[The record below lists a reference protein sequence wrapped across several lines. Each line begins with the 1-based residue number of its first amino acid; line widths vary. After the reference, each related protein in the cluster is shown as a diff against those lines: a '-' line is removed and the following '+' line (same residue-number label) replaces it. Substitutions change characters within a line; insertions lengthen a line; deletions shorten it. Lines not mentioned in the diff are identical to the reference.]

1 MGRITQHPI
10 RSKLGA
16 LTRALVANGFTPHD
30 DRSASEIESVDWAFA
45 LYETPDF
52 QSKRRIA
59 LEEDG
64 RYTLRTNVLATQLD
78 TMRGPL
84 PLRTFCIG
92 RTFDGNDAAIPAH
105 WTIEGII
112 VEDEF
117 SAALWSRRWTRIAQ
131 EVYGISAKARLVA
144 LDARTYQVECEAEG
158 STFALA
164 HLGKASGIVRTLLGL
179 AYGSASAWVFT
190 IDVDELARRACD
202 APSRTALYSPVV
214 SFLEQFEDDVP
225 TPGDSFASI
234 AADVLRS
241 HEYREFYGP
250 GLYPQDAYQ
259 KMNMIM
265 ESWDLNN
272 RGALLQQPFGNF
284 TRVPTV
290 LTPSLEDALEANY
303 KAGEACAKV
312 FEINHHYV
320 LQAVGTKPL
329 LKTSLSFGAYG
340 PDLDRATFRAEV
352 DTILT
357 ELGVKNHFFIPT
369 DMAIPYDPTD
379 CWVILD
385 EHMQYL
391 DGNFGSICQK
401 ARDAHGIGMPA
412 YMAQIEIPA
421 IERKSAEETAFVPNE
436 LR

>member
-312 FEINHHYV
+312 FELNHHYV

-352 DTILT
+352 DAILT

-401 ARDAHGIGMPA
+401 ARDAHGIGVPA

-421 IERKSAEETAFVPNE
+421 IERKSAEEAAFVPNE

>member
-16 LTRALVANGFTPHD
+16 LTRALVANGFTLHD
-30 DRSASEIESVDWAFA
+30 DRSTSEIESVDWAFA

-92 RTFDGNDAAIPAH
+92 RTFDGSDAAIPAH
-105 WTIEGII
+105 WTIEGVI

-144 LDARTYQVECEAEG
+144 LDARTYEVECETEG

-179 AYGSASAWVFT
+179 AYGSASAWAFT
-190 IDVDELARRACD
+190 IDVDELAQRACG
-202 APSRTALYSPVV
+202 APSRAALYSPVV
-214 SFLEQFEDDVP
+214 SFLEQFEDDAP

-250 GLYPQDAYQ
+250 GLYAQDAYQ

-401 ARDAHGIGMPA
+401 ARDAHGIGVPA

>member
-30 DRSASEIESVDWAFA
+30 NRSASEIESVDWAFA

-259 KMNMIM
+259 KMNIIM

-401 ARDAHGIGMPA
+401 ARDAHGIGVPA

>member
-64 RYTLRTNVLATQLD
+64 HYTLRTNVLATQLD

-84 PLRTFCIG
+84 PLRTFCTG

-401 ARDAHGIGMPA
+401 ARDAHGIGVPA

>member
-16 LTRALVANGFTPHD
+16 LTRALVANGFTLHD
-30 DRSASEIESVDWAFA
+30 DRSTSEIESVDWAFA
-45 LYETPDF
+45 LYETPNF

-144 LDARTYQVECEAEG
+144 LDARTYKVECEAEG

-202 APSRTALYSPVV
+202 APSRAALYSPVV

-241 HEYREFYGP
+241 HEYCEFYGP

-391 DGNFGSICQK
+391 DGNFGSIRQK
-401 ARDAHGIGMPA
+401 ARDAHGIGVPA

>member
-16 LTRALVANGFTPHD
+16 LTRALVANGFTLHD
-30 DRSASEIESVDWAFA
+30 DRSTSEIESVDWAFA

-144 LDARTYQVECEAEG
+144 LDARTYKVECEAEG

-190 IDVDELARRACD
+190 IDVDELAQRACD

-214 SFLEQFEDDVP
+214 SFLEQFEDDTP

-234 AADVLRS
+234 AADVLRGPD
-241 HEYREFYGP
+241 YREFYGP

-303 KAGEACAKV
+303 KAGEARAKV

-352 DTILT
+352 DAILT

-401 ARDAHGIGMPA
+401 ARDAHGIGVPA

>member
-131 EVYGISAKARLVA
+131 DVYGISAKARLVA
-144 LDARTYQVECEAEG
+144 LDARTYEVECETEG

-190 IDVDELARRACD
+190 IDVDELAQRACD
-202 APSRTALYSPVV
+202 APSRAALYSPVV
-214 SFLEQFEDDVP
+214 SFLEQFEDDTP
-225 TPGDSFASI
+225 TPGDSFANI

-303 KAGEACAKV
+303 KAGEARAKV

-352 DTILT
+352 DAILT

-401 ARDAHGIGMPA
+401 ARDAHGIGVPA

>member
-352 DTILT
+352 DAILT

-401 ARDAHGIGMPA
+401 ARDAHGIGVPA

>member
-144 LDARTYQVECEAEG
+144 LDARTYKVECEAEG

-401 ARDAHGIGMPA
+401 ARDAHGIGVPA

>member
-16 LTRALVANGFTPHD
+16 LTRALVANGFTLHD
-30 DRSASEIESVDWAFA
+30 DRSTSEIESVDWAFA

-144 LDARTYQVECEAEG
+144 LDARTYKAECEAEG

-202 APSRTALYSPVV
+202 APSRAALYSPVV

-225 TPGDSFASI
+225 TPGDSFANI

-284 TRVPTV
+284 IRVPTV

-303 KAGEACAKV
+303 KAGEARAKV

-340 PDLDRATFRAEV
+340 SDLDRATFRAEV
-352 DTILT
+352 DAILT

-401 ARDAHGIGMPA
+401 ARDAHGIGVPA

>member
-84 PLRTFCIG
+84 PLLTFCIG

-202 APSRTALYSPVV
+202 APSRAALYSPVV
-214 SFLEQFEDDVP
+214 SFLEQFEDDTP
-225 TPGDSFASI
+225 TPGDSFANI

-241 HEYREFYGP
+241 HEYREFHGP

-303 KAGEACAKV
+303 KAGEARAKV

-352 DTILT
+352 DAILT

-401 ARDAHGIGMPA
+401 ARDAHGIGVPA

>member
-16 LTRALVANGFTPHD
+16 LTRALVANGFTLHD
-30 DRSASEIESVDWAFA
+30 DRSTSEIESVDWAFA

-144 LDARTYQVECEAEG
+144 LDARTYEVECETED

-190 IDVDELARRACD
+190 IDVDELAQRACD

-214 SFLEQFEDDVP
+214 SFLEQFEDDTP
-225 TPGDSFASI
+225 TPGDSFASV
-234 AADVLRS
+234 AADVLRG

-303 KAGEACAKV
+303 KAGEARAKV

-352 DTILT
+352 DAILT

-401 ARDAHGIGMPA
+401 ARDAHGIGAPA

-421 IERKSAEETAFVPNE
+421 IERKSVEETAFVPNE

>member
-144 LDARTYQVECEAEG
+144 LDARTYKVECEAEG

-234 AADVLRS
+234 AVDVLRS

-401 ARDAHGIGMPA
+401 ARDAHGIGVPA

>member
-16 LTRALVANGFTPHD
+16 LTRALVANGFTLHD
-30 DRSASEIESVDWAFA
+30 DRSTSEIESVDWAFA

-144 LDARTYQVECEAEG
+144 LDARTYKVECEAEG

-190 IDVDELARRACD
+190 VDVDELARRACD
-202 APSRTALYSPVV
+202 APSRAALYSPVV

-241 HEYREFYGP
+241 HEYCEFYGP

-401 ARDAHGIGMPA
+401 ARDAHGIGVPA

>member
-144 LDARTYQVECEAEG
+144 LDARTYKVECEAEG

-190 IDVDELARRACD
+190 IDVDELAQRACD

-234 AADVLRS
+234 AADVLRG

-401 ARDAHGIGMPA
+401 ARDAHGIGVPA

>member
-16 LTRALVANGFTPHD
+16 LTRALVANGFTLHD
-30 DRSASEIESVDWAFA
+30 DRSTSEIESVDWAFA

-64 RYTLRTNVLATQLD
+64 RYTLRMNVLATQLD

-144 LDARTYQVECEAEG
+144 LDARTYEVECETEG

-179 AYGSASAWVFT
+179 AYGSASAWAFT

-202 APSRTALYSPVV
+202 APSRAALYSPVV
-214 SFLEQFEDDVP
+214 SFLEQFEDDAP

-250 GLYPQDAYQ
+250 GLYAQDAYQ

-401 ARDAHGIGMPA
+401 ARDAHGIGVPA

>member
-340 PDLDRATFRAEV
+340 PDLDRATFRTEV

-401 ARDAHGIGMPA
+401 ARDAHGIGVPA

>member
-144 LDARTYQVECEAEG
+144 LDARTFKVECEAEG

-401 ARDAHGIGMPA
+401 ARDAHGIGVPA

>member
-16 LTRALVANGFTPHD
+16 LTRALVANGFTLHD
-30 DRSASEIESVDWAFA
+30 DRSTSEIESVDWAFA

-105 WTIEGII
+105 WAIEGII

-144 LDARTYQVECEAEG
+144 LDARTYKVECEAEG

-202 APSRTALYSPVV
+202 APSRAALYSPVV

-284 TRVPTV
+284 TRGPTV

-401 ARDAHGIGMPA
+401 ARDAHGIGVPA

>member
-30 DRSASEIESVDWAFA
+30 DRSVSEIESVDWAFA

-202 APSRTALYSPVV
+202 APSRAALYSPVV

-225 TPGDSFASI
+225 TPGDSFTSI

-352 DTILT
+352 DAILT

-369 DMAIPYDPTD
+369 AMAIPYDPTD

-385 EHMQYL
+385 EHMRYL

-401 ARDAHGIGMPA
+401 ARDAHGIGVPA

-421 IERKSAEETAFVPNE
+421 IERKSAEEAAFVPNE

>member
-30 DRSASEIESVDWAFA
+30 DRSVSEIESVDWAFA

-265 ESWDLNN
+265 EIWDLNN

-352 DTILT
+352 DAILT

-401 ARDAHGIGMPA
+401 ARDAHGIGVPA

-421 IERKSAEETAFVPNE
+421 IERKSAEEAAFVPNE

>member
-131 EVYGISAKARLVA
+131 EIYGISAKARLVA
-144 LDARTYQVECEAEG
+144 LDARTYKVECEAEG

-190 IDVDELARRACD
+190 IDVDELAQRACD

-234 AADVLRS
+234 AADVLRG

-401 ARDAHGIGMPA
+401 ARDAHGIGVPA

>member
-312 FEINHHYV
+312 FEINRHYV

-401 ARDAHGIGMPA
+401 ARDAHGIGVPA

-421 IERKSAEETAFVPNE
+421 IERKSAEETVFVPNE

>member
-16 LTRALVANGFTPHD
+16 LTRALVANGFTLHD
-30 DRSASEIESVDWAFA
+30 DRSTSEIESVDWAFA

-144 LDARTYQVECEAEG
+144 LDARTYKVECEAEG

-202 APSRTALYSPVV
+202 APSRAALYSPVV

-241 HEYREFYGP
+241 HEYCEFYGP

-401 ARDAHGIGMPA
+401 ARDAHGIGVPA

>member
-30 DRSASEIESVDWAFA
+30 DRSVSEIESVDWAFA

-391 DGNFGSICQK
+391 NGNFGSICQK
-401 ARDAHGIGMPA
+401 ARDAHGIGVPA

>member
-144 LDARTYQVECEAEG
+144 LDARTYEVECEAEG

-190 IDVDELARRACD
+190 MDVDELARRACD
-202 APSRTALYSPVV
+202 APSRAALYSPVV

-241 HEYREFYGP
+241 HEYCEFYGP

-401 ARDAHGIGMPA
+401 ARDAHGIGVPA

>member
-144 LDARTYQVECEAEG
+144 LDARTYKVECEAEG

-352 DTILT
+352 GTILT

-401 ARDAHGIGMPA
+401 ARDAHGIGVPA

>member
-144 LDARTYQVECEAEG
+144 LDARTYKVECEAEG

-202 APSRTALYSPVV
+202 APSRAALYSPVV

-241 HEYREFYGP
+241 HEYCEFYGP

-401 ARDAHGIGMPA
+401 ARDAHGIGVPA

>member
-117 SAALWSRRWTRIAQ
+117 SAALWSRRWMRIAQ
-131 EVYGISAKARLVA
+131 EVYGISAKAQLVA

-352 DTILT
+352 DAILT

-369 DMAIPYDPTD
+369 NMAIPYDPTD

-401 ARDAHGIGMPA
+401 ARDAHGIGVPA

-421 IERKSAEETAFVPNE
+421 IERKSAEEAAFVPNE

>member
-225 TPGDSFASI
+225 TPGDSFANI

-340 PDLDRATFRAEV
+340 PDLDRTTFRAEV

-401 ARDAHGIGMPA
+401 ARDAHGIGVPA

>member
-117 SAALWSRRWTRIAQ
+117 SATLWSRRWTRIAQ

-144 LDARTYQVECEAEG
+144 LDARTYKVECEAEG

-202 APSRTALYSPVV
+202 APSRAALYSPVV

-320 LQAVGTKPL
+320 LQAIGTKPL

-352 DTILT
+352 DAILT

-401 ARDAHGIGMPA
+401 ARDAHGIGVPA

>member
-144 LDARTYQVECEAEG
+144 LNARTYKVECEAEG

-202 APSRTALYSPVV
+202 APSRAALYSPVV

-401 ARDAHGIGMPA
+401 ARDAHGIGVPA

>member
-340 PDLDRATFRAEV
+340 PDLDRTTFRAEV

-401 ARDAHGIGMPA
+401 ARDAHGIGVPA

>member
-352 DTILT
+352 GTILT

-401 ARDAHGIGMPA
+401 ARDAHGIGVPA

>member
-64 RYTLRTNVLATQLD
+64 RYTLRTNVLATQLN

-352 DTILT
+352 GTILT

-401 ARDAHGIGMPA
+401 ARDAHGIGVPA

>member
-144 LDARTYQVECEAEG
+144 LDARTYKVECEAEG

-202 APSRTALYSPVV
+202 APSRAALYSPVV
-214 SFLEQFEDDVP
+214 SFLEQFEDDTP
-225 TPGDSFASI
+225 TPGDSFANI

-303 KAGEACAKV
+303 KAGEARAKV

-352 DTILT
+352 DAILT

-401 ARDAHGIGMPA
+401 ARDAHGIGVPA